1 MAVAVE
7 VAAER
12 QPVTV
17 PAPVPLREL
26 APWAIFATV
35 LFLAALYLVTTEQGA
50 LSIFNGNL
58 VHEFMH
64 DARHLI
70 GVPCH

>member
-1 MAVAVE
+1 MAATVT
-7 VAAER
+7 AER
-12 QPVTV
+12 QPVTI

-26 APWAIFATV
+26 APWAIFATL

-50 LSIFNGNL
+50 LSVFDGSF

>member
-1 MAVAVE
+1 MAVAVT
-7 VAAER
+7 AER
-12 QPVTV
+12 RPVTV

-26 APWAIFATV
+26 APWAIFAAL

-50 LSIFNGNL
+50 LSVFNGNI